1 MTHPDAPKRAT
12 LRALWNLRALGLFL
26 LGPVAGVALGA
37 TVFGM
42 PVELVRVA
50 AVLFLFSLALFG
62 LLVRGERRRLLRPR
76 RSPGPARDAAR

>member
-1 MTHPDAPKRAT
+1 MTYPNAPKRAT

-26 LGPVAGVALGA
+26 LGPVVGVILGA

-50 AVLFLFSLALFG
+50 AVLFLFSVALFG
-62 LLVRGERRRLLRPR
+62 ILVRGERRRLARPR
-76 RSPGPARDAAR
+76 PSGPARDAAR